1 MPVRV
6 LGSQAGGRPLGFSP
20 PPHSTSVLSSPH
32 LRADRQHHWAP
43 ADVTNCASLGQGCR
57 AGSSNL
63 SVLVG
68 CPPSTGGGGG
78 APLLLQ
84 PQTPALWLRVM
95 PGSWSTDG
103 DGGPVPTPILL
114 PLYMQKL
121 PLVCSASPQ
130 YSASALLGWH
140 PPVPGRSPGNELPQI
155 VSRYLK
161 PVAGCFPTLGD
172 WMRADGCV
180 SPSRLTINKL
190 HLSAHQRCFLQWL
203 LQADLCQLRGSQ
215 SLGCTHPSVP
225 SPCSC
230 PDEEEG
236 PFSEAEEEK
245 TRAVRLRDFQGE
257 GRGSQSP
264 PHP

>member
-1 MPVRV
+1 M
-6 LGSQAGGRPLGFSP
+6 
-20 PPHSTSVLSSPH
+20 VLS
-32 LRADRQHHWAP
+32 
-43 ADVTNCASLGQGCR
+43 
-57 AGSSNL
+57 
-63 SVLVG
+63 
-68 CPPSTGGGGG
+68 
-78 APLLLQ
+78 LLLQ

-103 DGGPVPTPILL
+103 DGGPVPTPSLL
-114 PLYMQKL
+114 PLYAQKL
-121 PLVCSASPQ
+121 PLVCSASPR

-140 PPVPGRSPGNELPQI
+140 PPICGRSPGNELPQI

-172 WMRADGCV
+172 WMHADGCI

-190 HLSAHQRCFLQWL
+190 HLLAHQRCFLQWL
-203 LQADLCQLRGSQ
+203 VQADLCQLRGSQ
-215 SLGCTHPSVP
+215 SLGCTHPSVL

-257 GRGSQSP
+257 GGGSQSNLRTHDAALTQRHSPGSP
-264 PHP
+264 PGPRVALPFCPMRAGHGADPCPHIQDLNCGMARALGQ